1 MNNPINLDTL
11 LIADEA
17 KSRQLEDDDVINAT
31 IGSIYDDQHQ
41 FHAFETVKKSIFALP
56 HIYPYTKPE
65 GLLHV
70 GDLWWEHLSK
80 GSLSL
85 PKKHILTL
93 GGTGA
98 LYLLYRSIAT
108 SKDIVI
114 NAVPTWNNNYQMLEH
129 QGITYDTFYMFN
141 KENQYDLNT
150 LKVKIDHALWIH
162 EKVFVLINDPAHNP
176 SGYTMKKEEWLNLLE
191 LLQSYQ
197 LKDRLFLINDMAYVD
212 YADKT
217 YDYFALINDHLKD
230 LTMFMTFSGS
240 KAFSLY
246 GARVGMLVTVSNH
259 VELLN
264 NIDHQTKYIARST
277 YSLPS
282 SFGFQVIEHLF
293 KYQYEVYTKE
303 LEVTKALLESRVNE
317 LVKILEDKKIQYLP
331 YDHGFFMTIKTNQ
344 PIIVFERLKTHKIFT
359 IPVEY
364 GIRFAVSS
372 LTSKDINK
380 LKEILKLELFQ

>member
-17 KSRQLEDDDVINAT
+17 RSLQKEDDDVINAT
-31 IGSIYDDQHQ
+31 IGSIYDNQHQ
-41 FHAFETVKKSIFALP
+41 FHSFETVTKSIQALS

-80 GSLSL
+80 GSLRI

-98 LYLLYRSIAT
+98 LYVLYRSVAT

-141 KENQYDLNT
+141 KENQYDLDT
-150 LKVKIDHALWIH
+150 LKVKIDHALLHH
-162 EKVFVLINDPAHNP
+162 EKVFILINDPSHNP
-176 SGYTMKKEEWLNLLE
+176 SGYTMRKEEWINLFRLI
-191 LLQSYQ
+191 QSYQ
-197 LKDRLFLINDMAYVD
+197 LHNRLFLINDMAYVD
-212 YADKT
+212 YADKH
-217 YDYFALINDHLKD
+217 YDYFALVNDYLKD
-230 LTMFMTFSGS
+230 LTMFLTFSGS

-259 VELLN
+259 AEFLKEM
-264 NIDHQTKYIARST
+264 DTKSKYIARST

-282 SFGFQVIEHLF
+282 SFGFQVIEHLI
-293 KYQYEVYTKE
+293 KNQYEAYIKE
-303 LEVTKALLESRVNE
+303 LEETKGLLQSRVAA
-317 LVKILEDKKIQYLP
+317 LKSILEDKKIPYLP
-331 YDHGFFMTIKTNQ
+331 YEHGFFITVKTSHSLN
-344 PIIVFERLKTHKIFT
+344 VFQTLKQHKVFT
-359 IPVEY
+359 IPVEF

-372 LTSKDINK
+372 LTNKDINK
-380 LKEILKLELFQ
+380 LKEILKLDLFK

>member
-17 KSRQLEDDDVINAT
+17 RSLQTQDDDVINAT
-31 IGSIYDDQHQ
+31 IGSIYDDQNQ
-41 FHAFETVKKSIFALP
+41 FHAFETVTQSIQALP
-56 HIYPYTKPE
+56 HMYPYTKPE
-65 GLLHV
+65 GLLHI

-98 LYLLYRSIAT
+98 LYLLYRSVAT

-141 KENQYDLNT
+141 KEIQYDLNT
-150 LKVKIDHALWIH
+150 LKEKIDHALLHH
-162 EKVFVLINDPAHNP
+162 EKVFVLVNDPSHNP
-176 SGYTMKKEEWLNLLE
+176 SGYTMKKEEWIDLFRLI
-191 LLQSYQ
+191 QSYQ
-197 LKDRLFLINDMAYVD
+197 LHDRLFLINDMAYVD
-212 YADKT
+212 YADKN

-230 LTMFMTFSGS
+230 STMFLTFSGS

-259 VELLN
+259 VELLKE
-264 NIDHQTKYIARST
+264 IDTKTRYIARST

-282 SFGFQVIEHLF
+282 SFGFQVIEHLL
-293 KYQYEVYTKE
+293 KHQYELYMKE
-303 LEVTKALLESRVNE
+303 LDETKALLKSRVTV
-317 LVKILEDKKIQYLP
+317 LRSILEDKKIPYLP
-331 YDHGFFMTIKTNQ
+331 YEHGFFITVKTNQ
-344 PIIVFERLKTHKIFT
+344 PLTVFQTLKEHKIFT
-359 IPVEY
+359 IPVEF

-372 LTSKDINK
+372 LTNKDINK
-380 LKEILKLELFQ
+380 LKEKLKLELFM

>member
-17 KSRQLEDDDVINAT
+17 RSLQTQDDGVINAT
-31 IGSIYDDQHQ
+31 IGSIYNEDHE
-41 FHAFETVKKSIFALP
+41 FHAFETIKQSIQALP
-56 HIYPYTKPE
+56 HNYPYTKPE

-98 LYLLYRSIAT
+98 LYLLYRSFAT

-141 KENQYDLNT
+141 QDHQYDLKT
-150 LKVKIDHALWIH
+150 LKDKIDHALLKH
-162 EKVFVLINDPAHNP
+162 EKVFVLVNDPSHNP
-176 SGYTMKKEEWLNLLE
+176 SGYTMKKEEWKSLFHLI
-191 LLQSYQ
+191 QSYH
-197 LKDRLFLINDMAYVD
+197 LNDRIFIINDMAYVD
-212 YADKT
+212 YAEKY
-217 YDYFALINDHLKD
+217 YDYFALMNDHLKD
-230 LTMFMTFSGS
+230 LTMFLTFSGS

-246 GARVGMLVTVSNH
+246 GARVGMLVTVSNDMKRLH
-259 VELLN
+259 D
-264 NIDHQTKYIARST
+264 IDHQTKYIARST

-282 SFGFQVIEHLF
+282 SFGFQVIEHLL
-293 KYQYEVYTKE
+293 KYQYQSYIQE
-303 LEVTKALLESRVNE
+303 LEETKTLLKSRVTV
-317 LVKILEDKKIQYLP
+317 LKSILEDQKIPYLP
-331 YDHGFFMTIKTNQ
+331 YEDGFFITVKTNQ
-344 PIIVFERLKTHKIFT
+344 PLDVFQTLKEHKIFT

-372 LTSKDINK
+372 LTNKDIHK
-380 LKEILKLELFQ
+380 LKDILKVDLFK

>member
-1 MNNPINLDTL
+1 MNNPINLNTL

-17 KSRQLEDDDVINAT
+17 RSLQKEDDDVINAT
-31 IGSIYDDQHQ
+31 IGSIYDDKHQ
-41 FHAFETVKKSIFALP
+41 FHAFETVTQSIQALP
-56 HIYPYTKPE
+56 HMYPYTKPE

-80 GSLSL
+80 GSLNL

-98 LYLLYRSIAT
+98 LYLLYRSVAT

-150 LKVKIDHALWIH
+150 LKEKIDHALLHH
-162 EKVFVLINDPAHNP
+162 EKVFVLVNDPSHNP
-176 SGYTMKKEEWLNLLE
+176 SGYTMKKEEWIE
-191 LLQSYQ
+191 LFRLIQSYQ
-197 LKDRLFLINDMAYVD
+197 LHDRLFLINDMAYVD
-212 YADKT
+212 YADKN

-230 LTMFMTFSGS
+230 STMFLTFSGS

-259 VELLN
+259 VELLKE
-264 NIDHQTKYIARST
+264 IDTKTRYIARST

-282 SFGFQVIEHLF
+282 SFGFQVIEHLL
-293 KYQYEVYTKE
+293 KHQYELYMKE
-303 LEVTKALLESRVNE
+303 LDETKALLKSRVTV
-317 LVKILEDKKIQYLP
+317 LRSILEDKKIPYLP
-331 YDHGFFMTIKTNQ
+331 YEHGFFITVKTNQ
-344 PIIVFERLKTHKIFT
+344 PFTVFQTLKEHKIFT
-359 IPVEY
+359 IPVEF

-372 LTSKDINK
+372 ITNKDINK
-380 LKEILKLELFQ
+380 LKEILKLELFM